1 MTDKPENP
9 PAYPSS
15 NGVSFGNLTS
25 GGHPGMTL
33 RDWFAGQALAGW
45 MAGYGPQS
53 DHPCTLDDIRREN
66 GEHSQIAQNIAR
78 CSYQLADAM
87 LAERRK

>member
-9 PAYPSS
+9 PAFPQSDTIY
-15 NGVSFGNLTS
+15 G
-25 GGHPGMTL
+25 GMTL

>member
-1 MTDKPENP
+1 MSDAPENP
-9 PAYPSS
+9 SAFPQSDTIY
-15 NGVSFGNLTS
+15 G
-25 GGHPGMTL
+25 GMTL

-66 GEHSQIAQNIAR
+66 GEHSQLAQNIAR